1 MSDEK
6 TLFPSIIFQINSRI
20 PSKNRMRN
28 KYIDQKG

>member
-1 MSDEK
+1 MSVEK
-6 TLFPSIIFQINSRI
+6 TSFLSLIFQINSRI